1 MYCFTGVDPG
11 IVHTGVVTFRFFE
24 KERRFA
30 VDSEAI
36 AGLDVLALTRFLNA
50 VAVTG
55 PIFVEAYRP
64 RSHFYTDQ
72 QMVEAMGKIR
82 QINSR
87 VKVLSNNGVKK
98 VVKPEL
104 MHKLNV
110 WTFPQRTHHDDLR
123 SAARIGLLGALK
135 DDRLNLLL
143 TNFIIDMQDGRP
155 WRRI

>member
-11 IVHTGVVTFRFFE
+11 IVHTGVVTFRFSE
-24 KERRFA
+24 KDRRFA
-30 VDSEAI
+30 IDSEVI
-36 AGLDVLALTRFLNA
+36 AGLDVLALTRLLNA

-72 QMVEAMGKIR
+72 QMVEAMGQIR

-87 VKVLSNNGVKK
+87 IKVISNNGVKK
-98 VVKPEL
+98 IVKPEL
-104 MHKLNV
+104 MHRLNV
-110 WTFPQRTHHDDLR
+110 WTFRQRTHHDDLR

-135 DDRLNLLL
+135 EEGLNLLL
-143 TNFIIDMQDGRP
+143 TNFIIDNQEGRL
-155 WRRI
+155 WRPV